1 MLCPEVRR
9 YSTKMKFLL
18 AFTLPLLVRA
28 ANHVVTVA
36 PSGTISY
43 SPTSVAAAAG
53 DTLEFLFASDV
64 YNPP

>member
-1 MLCPEVRR
+1 
-9 YSTKMKFLL
+9 MKFLL

-64 YNPP
+64 